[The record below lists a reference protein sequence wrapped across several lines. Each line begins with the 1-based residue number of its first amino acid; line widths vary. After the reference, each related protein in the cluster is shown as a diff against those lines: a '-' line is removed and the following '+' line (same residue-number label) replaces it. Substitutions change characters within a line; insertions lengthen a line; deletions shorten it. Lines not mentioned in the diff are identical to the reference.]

1 MLPLVV
7 ALQLLEANRG
17 ESSSGFSGLTVHD
30 TSIMRS
36 SRAVATLT
44 LATLIHK
51 AGAGSADGV
60 AAQAP
65 IDISH
70 ADRGALLGIHRDAS
84 TAVGAGNL
92 LRLPASSEAPRSVC
106 RLEYSAH
113 QRRELRVARCLLA
126 HDTASR
132 PGGGA
137 HRCADPSP
145 SRGNR
150 AGPARRRSFSASPA
164 SWPRSGGCAR
174 VSGRTAGPPL
184 RASATA
190 HP

>member
-17 ESSSGFSGLTVHD
+17 GPNSRFSGLTIHD

-36 SRAVATLT
+36 SRVVATLT
-44 LATLIHK
+44 LATLGHK
-51 AGAGSADGV
+51 AGARSADGV
-60 AAQAP
+60 AAEAP

-70 ADRGALLGIHRDAS
+70 ADNRGLLGIHRDAS
-84 TAVGAGNL
+84 TPVGPGTL
-92 LRLPASSEAPRSVC
+92 LRVPASSEAPWSVC

-113 QRRELRVARCLLA
+113 QRRVLRVARCLLA
-126 HDTASR
+126 RDTASR
-132 PGGGA
+132 
-137 HRCADPSP
+137 RSVSLSCSSS
-145 SRGNR
+145 SRGSR
-150 AGPARRRSFSASPA
+150 AGPARRRSSSASPA